1 MFWIHIFQIS
11 CWWVCEKNCKA
22 FPFTCCLHLLINWTY
37 YWCTTFDEALHFL
50 TDLKKLPLVSLRSSG
65 GLNPQITSLQFPR
78 KGFTILSR
86 ISLDC
91 HKPPKPHSRVRSVS
105 ISSLYAILHWHPEL
119 LLQCASQ
126 TQECLCVCTR
136 RYDNLNGFFVF
147 ILQNAMD
154 GTRLESTSCPSRVNY
169 SCLQACHG
177 SHNIILCM
185 TSKHSGSRN
194 LEVMDEK

>member
-1 MFWIHIFQIS
+1 MFWILIFPIS

-50 TDLKKLPLVSLRSSG
+50 TDLKKFKKLPLVSLRSSG
-65 GLNPQITSLQFPR
+65 GLNAQITSLQFPR

-105 ISSLYAILHWHPEL
+105 ISSLL
-119 LLQCASQ
+119 
-126 TQECLCVCTR
+126 
-136 RYDNLNGFFVF
+136 
-147 ILQNAMD
+147 
-154 GTRLESTSCPSRVNY
+154 
-169 SCLQACHG
+169 
-177 SHNIILCM
+177 HNIALASRAAVTVRKPNARVFVCLHAQIRQFKRVFCF
-185 TSKHSGSRN
+185 HSTMPWTAQDWN
-194 LEVMDEK
+194 QLLAQAV